1 MDYPGYQSLLQ
12 IYGTFNR
19 AMLRLV
25 PSLRSFADPL
35 TEAMVEFYLKSQVKH
50 ELHVCCTRQ
59 RYLFEMAVVMP
70 QVDGRYEC
78 PRACSGRFRLM
89 LMVCTLGTGTCGII
103 PLLHEP
109 VKAGSTLLHSRVDP
123 GLTKVRSELRWRNEE
138 ECRTTPKYQPCWPWG
153 EIRSSYGSK
162 A

>member
-50 ELHVCCTRQ
+50 EPHARRTMQHHQSEMMVVHE
-59 RYLFEMAVVMP
+59 FECS
-70 QVDGRYEC
+70 G
-78 PRACSGRFRLM
+78 ACSGRIGCILI
-89 LMVCTLGTGTCGII
+89 T
-103 PLLHEP
+103 
-109 VKAGSTLLHSRVDP
+109 S
-123 GLTKVRSELRWRNEE
+123 
-138 ECRTTPKYQPCWPWG
+138 
-153 EIRSSYGSK
+153 
-162 A
+162 